1 MMTPSGCCEV
11 WETRSVFQGAVVK
24 SKTCP
29 WPRHLSAAGGSKREF
44 KQLSVSKS
52 LTRSVWPDLQFPSVL
67 PTFNC
72 CNCRRESDAHLMVK
86 GQLFITVH
94 HRLSILSF
102 TKKNG
107 TGD

>member
-1 MMTPSGCCEV
+1 LRRGKRGTTEV
-11 WETRSVFQGAVVK
+11 AEKKAERTQ
-24 SKTCP
+24 
-29 WPRHLSAAGGSKREF
+29 RE
-44 KQLSVSKS
+44 K
-52 LTRSVWPDLQFPSVL
+52 VWPDLQFPSVL